1 MNDFQKMKLM
11 QLARTELVD
20 LRGVCSNKNNG
31 LLGHL
36 TYEVGNKR
44 YPKDIETVCME
55 NVLSDLDYG
64 IKLIDR
70 IKLLLEGL

>member
-11 QLARTELVD
+11 QLARLELVD
-20 LRGVCSNKNNG
+20 LRGVCANKNNG
-31 LLGHL
+31 ILGHL
-36 TYEVGNKR
+36 TYEVGNTR
-44 YPKDIETVCME
+44 YPKDIDTICLE
-55 NVLSDLDYG
+55 NVLADIDYG